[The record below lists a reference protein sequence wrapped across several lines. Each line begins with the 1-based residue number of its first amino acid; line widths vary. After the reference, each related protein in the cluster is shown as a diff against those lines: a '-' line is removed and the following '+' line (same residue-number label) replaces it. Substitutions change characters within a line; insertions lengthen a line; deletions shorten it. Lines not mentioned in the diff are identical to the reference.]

1 MYLLTVSRCVLK
13 YFLGSRE
20 DAFPLRENNHELGFP
35 GGTSGKESACQC
47 RRYAREVSSI
57 SGSKKFFGGGGGN
70 PLQYSCLENF
80 MDKQTWRVTVHG
92 GRKESD
98 TTERAGAHTHTR
110 AHTAINLVVICC
122 DRTEQILATK
132 AVPCQG
138 YVS

>member
-1 MYLLTVSRCVLK
+1 
-13 YFLGSRE
+13 
-20 DAFPLRENNHELGFP
+20 
-35 GGTSGKESACQC
+35 
-47 RRYAREVSSI
+47 
-57 SGSKKFFGGGGGN
+57 
-70 PLQYSCLENF
+70 